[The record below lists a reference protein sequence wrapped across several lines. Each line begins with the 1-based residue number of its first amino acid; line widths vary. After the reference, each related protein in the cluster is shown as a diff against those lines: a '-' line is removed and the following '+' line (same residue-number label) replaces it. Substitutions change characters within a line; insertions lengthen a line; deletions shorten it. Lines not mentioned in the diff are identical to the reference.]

1 MKKANLTAILAIA
14 ILNLTDINEG
24 VICEIEASKI
34 KNEVERAT
42 AQFKEGL
49 ITKKDFEEVIFKNQ
63 EKLEDVLVEVV

>member
-24 VICEIEASKI
+24 VICEIEAAKI

-42 AQFKEGL
+42 AQYKEGI
-49 ITKKDFEEVIFKNQ
+49 ITKKDFEEIIFKNQ
-63 EKLEDVLVEVV
+63 ERLEDVLIEVV